1 MWSFCLILSHQ
12 SNLQSEEA
20 GVNFFCSEGVAPGA
34 NIIVVPVLQTILYVI
49 NTELSSAR
57 VGS

>member
-49 NTELSSAR
+49 NIRIE
-57 VGS
+57 